1 MARQIAEWTGGDLF
15 EIKTSQFYP
24 QEHDPCSLQAHEEQL
39 ADFRPL
45 LTTRVEH
52 MEDYQR
58 VFIGHPIWWYR
69 EPMVIRSFYRAYDFS
84 GKQIIPFATSG
95 EVGLANT
102 MKDLQQYLPSSILEE
117 GLRLSSV
124 QGKDNQQRL
133 QSWLEK
139 IERRKPK

>member
-1 MARQIAEWTGGDLF
+1 MARQIAEWTGGALF

-24 QEHDPCSLQAHEEQL
+24 QEHEEQL
-39 ADFRPL
+39 ADIRPV

-69 EPMVIRSFYRAYDFS
+69 EPMVIRSFYQAYDFS

-95 EVGLANT
+95 EVGLENT
-102 MKDLQQYLPSSILEE
+102 MKDLQQYLPTSSLEE